1 MNVRGLWLVLSLV
14 LLPAATGQTAETIH
28 RVGFLTQGNFTPQ
41 SNPGQL
47 VDQITQYLAQVGFAP
62 GPDLEIIK
70 RGAGG
75 HPELLAGLVT
85 ELVQQK
91 VSLIVALG
99 YPATAAATRVTAG
112 TVPMVIFNTGDPVK
126 VHLVKS
132 LNKPGGNVTGISD
145 VAGELAPKRLELL
158 KQVAPQLKR
167 VAMLWN
173 AGDLGMTARYE
184 ASAEA
189 ATILNITVQPLS
201 VREPNDFDNAFA
213 AMEQSMPDGLLIVAD
228 PLTGLNR
235 QRVFD
240 FAAKHHLPAIYESES
255 FVRGG
260 GLISYGPDM
269 GETAER
275 GASLIGRILRGAKPA
290 DLPLEQPTRYH
301 LAINLKAAR
310 ELNLAIPPGLLATAD
325 EVVE

>member
-1 MNVRGLWLVLSLV
+1 MNIRALWLVLSLAAM
-14 LLPAATGQTAETIH
+14 PATTGQTAEVSH
-28 RVGFLTQGNFTPQ
+28 RVGFLTQGSFTPQ

-47 VDQITQYLAQVGFAP
+47 ADQIIRYLAQDGFAP
-62 GPDLEIIK
+62 GADLEIVK

-75 HPELLAGLVT
+75 HPELLPGLVT
-85 ELVQQK
+85 ELVQEK
-91 VSLIVALG
+91 VDLIVTLG
-99 YPATAAATRVTAG
+99 YPATAAANRVTAG

-126 VHLVKS
+126 VHLVQS

-158 KQVAPQLKR
+158 KQVAPQLHR

-189 ATILNITVQPLS
+189 AAILNITVQPLS

-213 AMEQSMPDGLLIVAD
+213 AMERSMPDGLLIVAD
-228 PLTGLNR
+228 PLTALNR

-240 FAAKHHLPAIYESES
+240 FAARHHLPAIYESES
-255 FVRGG
+255 FVRDG
-260 GLISYGPDM
+260 GLMSYGPEM
-269 GETAER
+269 AETAER
-275 GASLIGRILRGAKPA
+275 GASLIGRILRGSKPA

-301 LAINLKAAR
+301 LGINLKAAKA
-310 ELNLAIPPGLLATAD
+310 LDLAIPPALLATAD
-325 EVVE
+325 EVIE